1 MNISRAYASEQ
12 KRGDTSRTSA
22 VCMLFLLLIII
33 IQMAVSLFWVTK
45 RENYFNDELYSLGY
59 AQSYT
64 FEPKKQGYIYRSP
77 EWEYETWIENRILK
91 DQLEVSE
98 QESLLSQPPL
108 TGIKMLLTRRNYHG
122 ILNILMSVF
131 SPDRIS
137 MYPGAVFNIILLFF
151 TQLLVFRI
159 SREITGRD
167 IPSILAVLMY
177 GFSTMAVNMTLY
189 IRFYAL
195 VILFLVAAVRL
206 HQIMWR
212 TDHFWRSEMLTIVSM
227 ALLYL
232 AMKNSE
238 LAFVFGGALIFSYLL
253 GLLARKQGRK
263 ALCYMLTVAPAGLLF
278 VGRKPYY
285 LTILLHPENYTEKG
299 WPINVMA
306 NSVLNVNAQM
316 LLDNTNKYLNW
327 FVDDLLGDR
336 IVFYGFLGI
345 LLLMFDILLFKQ
357 VRKPKA
363 AQPEKR
369 GERGFNRVIAGVVVI
384 YFLFALLTSF
394 PAKRYMSFLFPL
406 ITILLWS
413 AVSYLTENGKAG
425 KLALLA
431 CAALTLYGV
440 LSQQVF
446 NRHISYIY
454 PDDKTAIQA
463 VEDSGVEDAILI
475 FTDVFTGEHTI
486 YDCISIMPDS
496 ARIYPVDRENNAID
510 PDTCPDQML
519 IWIKDGVD
527 IGHYVEELKTGDYEI
542 KRIGSTHI
550 SDIYRAKRISELEDS
565 E

>member
-1 MNISRAYASEQ
+1 
-12 KRGDTSRTSA
+12 
-22 VCMLFLLLIII
+22 MLFLLLIII
-33 IQMAVSLFWVTK
+33 IQMAVALFWVTK

-64 FEPKKQGYIYRSP
+64 FEPKKQGYIYQSP
-77 EWEYETWIENRILK
+77 EWEYETWIGNGILK
-91 DQLEVSE
+91 DQLEVSK

-137 MYPGAVFNIILLFF
+137 MYPGAIFNILLFLF

-159 SREITGRD
+159 SRELTGRD

-177 GFSTMAVNMTLY
+177 GFSTMAVDMTLY

-195 VILFLVAAVRL
+195 VIFFLVAAVRL

-212 TDHFWRSEMLTIVSM
+212 TDHFWRSEILTIASM

-232 AMKNSE
+232 AMKNAE
-238 LAFVFGGALIFSYLL
+238 LAFVFGGALVFSYLL
-253 GLLARKQGRK
+253 GLLANKKGRK
-263 ALCYMLTVAPAGLLF
+263 ALCYMLTVVPVGLLYL
-278 VGRKPYY
+278 GRKTYY
-285 LTILLHPENYTEKG
+285 LTILMHPENYTEKG

-306 NSVLNVNAQM
+306 NSILNINAQM
-316 LLDNTNKYLNW
+316 LLDNTNNYLNW
-327 FVDDLLGDR
+327 FVDDLLGER
-336 IVFYGFLGI
+336 IVFYGFLGL
-345 LLLMFDILLFKQ
+345 LLLMFDLLLFKQ
-357 VRKPKA
+357 VQQPQE
-363 AQPEKR
+363 AQPEKM

-394 PAKRYMSFLFPL
+394 PAQRYMSFLFPL

-413 AVSYLTENGKAG
+413 AVSFLTENGKAG

-431 CAALTLYGV
+431 CTVLTLYGV

-446 NRHISYIY
+446 NRRFSYIY
-454 PDDKTAIQA
+454 PGDKKAIQA

-475 FTDVFTGEHTI
+475 FADVFTGEHTI

-519 IWIKDGVD
+519 VWI
-527 IGHYVEELKTGDYEI
+527 HYDRRPQSYINDLLDNGYELTEL
-542 KRIGSTHI
+542 GSTHI
-550 SDIYRAKRISELEDS
+550 SDVYLARRESIEQS
-565 E
+565 